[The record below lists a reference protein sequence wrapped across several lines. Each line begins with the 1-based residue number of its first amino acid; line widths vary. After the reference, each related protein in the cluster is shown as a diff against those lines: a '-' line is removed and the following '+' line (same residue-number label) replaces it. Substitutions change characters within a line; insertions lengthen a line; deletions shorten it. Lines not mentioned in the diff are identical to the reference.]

1 MNSDEVRFSKH
12 VFERM
17 ENRGISRKYI
27 VKVLESPDSILDEE
41 PCMKVY
47 HKKFVEDENPYLIRV
62 FLNDCKSP
70 PLVITTYKTSKM
82 DKYED

>member
-1 MNSDEVRFSKH
+1 MNIEKVRFSKH
-12 VFERM
+12 VLERM
-17 ENRGISRKYI
+17 ESRDISREFVII
-27 VKVLESPDSILDEE
+27 VLKSPDFIVDDE

-47 HKKFVEDENPYLIRV
+47 QKKFVEDENPYLIRV

-70 PLVITTYKTSKM
+70 PLVITTYKTSKV